1 MKLSVILWGIP
12 QAMRTCA
19 AVYPKFAACLKER
32 DAIAQFQLRDEP
44 RGRWIQLKNGKI
56 STGNG
61 IHHNPDFTIFFKNKK
76 IAASFLTPP
85 FDQLERIDAAKNF
98 KITMAG
104 PDELIVWFMHLV
116 SSMESYTW
124 KMGTDMGNGVTRYTN
139 GTNGGPIFVYVKDG
153 KILRTT
159 PMDLADDDA
168 GSYTIEARGK
178 TFTPP
183 RKTTLAA
190 HGQCQKSMVYSK
202 SRILKPM
209 KRVDFD
215 PNGDRNIQNRGK
227 SEFVEI
233 SWDEALDIVSNEI
246 KRCKAAG
253 PGAIAVANGSH
264 HQWGNL
270 GHYLS
275 AFNRFWNLVG
285 VTKLMHSPD
294 SWEGWFWGAQHHW
307 GNSMRLGAAE
317 PYGTVEDCLK
327 EAEMIV
333 FWSSDPDATY
343 GFEGTQRRRWAK
355 ELGIKMVHI
364 DPFLNH
370 TAAHLGGKWISPK
383 PGTDTAFAQA
393 LTYVWITEGTYDKEF
408 VEKRTTGFD
417 EWKEHVLGEDDG
429 IPKTPEWQ
437 EQETGVPARDCRAL
451 AREWAKKKTYIGAG
465 GWGCGLGGACR
476 GPTGSQWARMMTIL
490 GAMQGMGKP
499 GSNFGNL
506 QFGAPVDMNFYFPG
520 YAEGSMSGDLAYSAN
535 STNNYQRMPHI
546 VTMNSVKQ
554 VIPRMWLPEA
564 IMGQPK
570 LGYVTAVDSVVG
582 QFFPIGYP
590 SPGHVP
596 VQMIYKYGSSSLGT
610 QVDANRWINMY
621 QHENLKFVV
630 NQSVWMEGETRF
642 ADVILPAC
650 TVFERWDLGE
660 WYNVGPGYVHH
671 MYSMNNHRVIS
682 MQHKC
687 IEPLGESKSDYDIF
701 LAIAEKLDLGAVYSE
716 GGNSEL
722 EWCKRAYES
731 SDAARNMSWRKF
743 LKKGYYVVPPEPEGS
758 RAPTGLRWFY
768 EGRKKDVPEPYPLPS
783 DFVEKYAEGLQTPS
797 GKYEFVPTTLKR
809 FDDPERPPVNKYLRT
824 FENAD
829 NEPEIAAK
837 YSLKLLTPHSR
848 YPFHLMGD
856 DEGCFLRDI
865 REHRVKIDGHYYL
878 VARISREDANAR
890 GIQDDDLIR
899 LWNDRGSVVCAAQVT
914 DRLRPGVISAP
925 TASAEYRPAGEPGK
939 STDLGGCVNILN
951 PSKPITTKS
960 HGIRPNTTLIEVE
973 KWTGVDTWQ
982 PAEPAQPGEAA

>member
-1 MKLSVILWGIP
+1 MRLAVILWGIP
-12 QAMRTCA
+12 QAMRVCA
-19 AVYPKFAACLKER
+19 AIYPKFKERLKEW
-32 DAIAQFQLRDEP
+32 DCIAQFQTREEGT
-44 RGRWIQLKNGKI
+44 GRWIQLQNGRI
-56 STGNG
+56 RTGAG
-61 IHHNPDFTIFFKNKK
+61 IHAKPDFTVFFKNAK
-76 IAASFLTPP
+76 IAADFLTPP
-85 FDQLERIDAAKNF
+85 FDQLERIHAAKNF
-98 KITMAG
+98 QVTLQG
-104 PDELIVWFMHLV
+104 PDDLVVWFMHLV
-116 SSMESYTW
+116 ASMESYTW
-124 KMGTDMGNGVTRYTN
+124 TIGTDMGNGITRYTN
-139 GTNGGPIFVYVKDG
+139 GTNGGPIFVYAKDG
-153 KILRTT
+153 KIIRTT
-159 PMDLADDDA
+159 PMDLDA
-168 GSYTIEARGK
+168 SDPGSFTIKARGK
-178 TFTPP
+178 TFKPP
-183 RKTTLAA
+183 RNTTLAA
-190 HGQCQKSMVYSK
+190 HGACQKSLVYSK
-202 SRILKPM
+202 NRILKPM

-215 PNGDRNIQNRGK
+215 PNGERNIQNRGK

-233 SWDEALDIVSNEI
+233 SWEEALDIVSGEI
-246 KRCKAAG
+246 KRCKQVG

-275 AFNRFWNLVG
+275 AFNRFWNLIG
-285 VTKLMHSPD
+285 VTRLMHSPD

-343 GFEGTQRRRWAK
+343 GFEGTRRRQWAK
-355 ELGIKMVHI
+355 ELGIKFVHI
-364 DPFLNH
+364 DPYLNH

-393 LTYVWITEGTYDKEF
+393 LCYVWITEGTYDKEF
-408 VEKRTTGFD
+408 VAQRTTGFE
-417 EWKEHVLGEDDG
+417 EWKAHVLGEDDG
-429 IPKTPEWQ
+429 IAKTPEWQ
-437 EQETGVPARDCRAL
+437 EGETGIPARDCRAL
-451 AREWAKKKTYIGAG
+451 AREWARKKTYLGAG
-465 GWGCGLGGACR
+465 SWGSGVGGACR
-476 GPTGSQWARMMTIL
+476 GPTGAQWARMMTIL
-490 GAMQGMGKP
+490 AAMQGIGKP
-499 GSNFGNL
+499 GSNLGNL
-506 QFGAPVDMNFYFPG
+506 QFGTPVDLDFYFPG
-520 YAEGSMSGDLAYSAN
+520 YAEGSFSGDLAYSAN
-535 STNNYQRMPHI
+535 ATNNYQRMPHI

-554 VIPRMWLPEA
+554 IIPRMWLPEA
-564 IMGQPK
+564 ITQGRA
-570 LGYVTAVDSVVG
+570 LGYPTAVDSVAG

-596 VQMIYKYGSSSLGT
+596 VQMIYKYGSSSIGT
-610 QVDANRWINMY
+610 MVESNRWVNMY
-621 QHENLKFVV
+621 QHENLQFVV
-630 NQSVWMEGETRF
+630 NQSIWMEGETKF

-682 MQHKC
+682 LQHKC

-701 LAIAEKLDLGAVYSE
+701 LAIAERLDLGAVYSE

-731 SDAARNMSWRKF
+731 SDCAKDMSWREF
-743 LKKGYYVVPPEPEGS
+743 LKKGYYVVKPEPES
-758 RAPTGLRWFY
+758 TRAPTGLRWFY

-783 DFVEKYAEGLQTPS
+783 DYVGNYAEGLQTPS

-809 FDDPERPPVNKYLRT
+809 FDDPERPPVNKYMKT
-824 FENAD
+824 FENPE

-837 YSLKLLTPHSR
+837 YSLQLLSPHSR

-865 REHRVKIDGHYYL
+865 REHRVKVGDHYYL
-878 VARISREDANAR
+878 TARISREDAAAR
-890 GIQDDDLIR
+890 DIQDDDLIR

-939 STDLGGCVNILN
+939 STDLGGCVNLLN
-951 PSKPITTKS
+951 TSKPITKKS

-973 KWTGVDTWQ
+973 KWTGVDTW
-982 PAEPAQPGEAA
+982 EPAAAPQEVA

>member
-1 MKLSVILWGIP
+1 MKLAVILWGIP
-12 QAMRTCA
+12 QAIRACA
-19 AVYPKFAACLKER
+19 LMYPKFAKRLKER
-32 DAIAQFQLRDEP
+32 DCIAQFAVKQNP
-44 RGRWIQLKNGKI
+44 GTGRWVQLKNGKI
-56 STGNG
+56 STGAG
-61 IHHNPDFTIFFKNKK
+61 IHPDATFTIYFKDKK
-76 IAASFLTPP
+76 IAADFLTPP
-85 FDQLERIDAAKNF
+85 FNQLERIHAAKNF
-98 KITMAG
+98 QITMSG
-104 PDELIVWFMHLV
+104 PDTDIVWFMHLV
-116 SSMESYTW
+116 ASMESFTW
-124 KMGTDMGNGVTRYTN
+124 TLGTDMGNGVTRYTN

-153 KILRTT
+153 KIIRTT
-159 PMDLADDDA
+159 PMDLADSDP
-168 GSYTIEARGK
+168 GSYTIKARGK

-190 HGQCQKSMVYSK
+190 HGACQKSMVYSK
-202 SRILKPM
+202 NRILKPL

-215 PNGDRNIQNRGK
+215 PHGDRNIQNRGK

-233 SWDEALDIVSNEI
+233 EWSEAIEIVSNEI
-246 KRCKAAG
+246 KRCKKVG

-275 AFNRFWNLVG
+275 AFNRFWNLIG
-285 VTKLMHSPD
+285 VTKLMHTPD

-327 EAEMIV
+327 NADMMV
-333 FWSSDPDATY
+333 FWSSDPDNTY

-364 DPFLNH
+364 DPYLNH

-383 PGTDTAFAQA
+383 HGTDTAFAQA
-393 LTYVWITEGTYDKEF
+393 LTYVWITEDTYDKEF
-408 VEKRTTGFD
+408 VAQRTTGFD
-417 EWKEHVLGEDDG
+417 EYKAHILGEDDG

-437 EQETGVPARDCRAL
+437 EQETGIPARDCRAL
-451 AREWAKKKTYIGAG
+451 AREWAKQNTYLGVG

-476 GPTGSQWARMMTIL
+476 GPTGAQWARQMTIL
-490 GAMQGMGKP
+490 SAMQGMGKP
-499 GSNFGNL
+499 GSNLGNL
-506 QFGAPVDMNFYFPG
+506 QFGAPVDTNFYFPG
-520 YAEGSMSGDLAYSAN
+520 YAEGSMSGDLAYSAQ

-564 IMGQPK
+564 IMGKPR

-596 VQMIYKYGSSSLGT
+596 VEMIYKYGSSSLGT
-610 QVDANRWINMY
+610 QVDSNRWVNMY
-621 QHENLKFVV
+621 QHDNLKFVV
-630 NQSVWMEGETRF
+630 NQSVWMEGETQF

-671 MYSMNNHRVIS
+671 MYTMNNHRVIS
-682 MQHKC
+682 LQHKC
-687 IEPLGESKSDYDIF
+687 IEPLGESRSDYDIF
-701 LAIAEKLDLGAVYSE
+701 LSIAEKLDLGAVYSE

-722 EWCKRAYES
+722 EWAKRAYES
-731 SDAARNMSWRKF
+731 SDCAKTMSWRQF
-743 LKKGYYVVPPEPEGS
+743 LKKGYFVVDPEPEES
-758 RAPTGLRWFY
+758 RAPLGLNWFY

-783 DFVEKYAEGLQTPS
+783 DFVENYAEGLQTPS

-809 FDDPERPPVNKYLRT
+809 FDDPERPPVNKYMKT
-824 FENAD
+824 FENAE

-837 YSLKLLTPHSR
+837 YKLRLLTPHSR
-848 YPFHLMGD
+848 YAFHLMGD
-856 DEGCFLRDI
+856 DEGCFIRDI
-865 REHRVKIDGHYYL
+865 REHRIKVGEHYYL
-878 VARISREDANAR
+878 TCRISREDAEAR
-890 GIQDDDLIR
+890 GIVDDDLIR
-899 LWNDRGSVVCAAQVT
+899 LFNDRGSVVCAAQIT
-914 DRLRPGVISAP
+914 DRLRSGVVSAP

-939 STDLGGCVNILN
+939 STDLGGCVNVLN
-951 PSKPITTKS
+951 SSKPITTKA
-960 HGIRPNTTLIEVE
+960 HGIRPNGTLIEIE
-973 KWTGVDTWQ
+973 KWTGVDTWK
-982 PAEPAQPGEAA
+982 PVEPATGEAA